1 MNKKVKKYL
10 RKYFLKYFLEFLVI
24 VMGISVSFWLSNYQE
39 SVDNAEKEIQV
50 YNDLFNGISSL
61 DTRIKNRT
69 FAFKFDLDIIENL
82 LGLSDFNKYNYDDL
96 MTAVTDWRGFGQ
108 NQESYS
114 TLKEEGSL
122 KYIAFKELKVKIEKF
137 YGSAANVI
145 ILNMED
151 DVIMQREI
159 LNYLNYNYPKL
170 VLTSNEYDDKSLMLN
185 FKSVLKKDLTLKSL
199 IKAKHR
205 FMSYKYKG
213 ILNYDKVQKE
223 LKVQIKSEL
232 DKLNKS

>member
-1 MNKKVKKYL
+1 MNKKAKKYL
-10 RKYFLKYFLEFLVI
+10 LKYSLEFLVI

-50 YNDLFNGISSL
+50 YNDLFNGISTL

-82 LGLSDFNKYNYDDL
+82 LGLSVFNKYNYDDL
-96 MTAVTDWRGFGQ
+96 MTVVIDWRGFGQ
-108 NQESYS
+108 NQETYS
-114 TLKEEGSL
+114 TLKAEGSL
-122 KYIAFKELKVKIEKF
+122 KYIVSKELKVNLEKF
-137 YGSAANVI
+137 YGSAANGI
-145 ILNMED
+145 ISNMED

-170 VLTSNEYDDKSLMLN
+170 VLRSNEYDGKSLILN
-185 FKSVLKKDLTLKSL
+185 FRSVLKKDLTLKSL
-199 IKAKHR
+199 IKAKQR
-205 FMSYKYKG
+205 FMSNKYKG

-223 LKVQIKSEL
+223 LKGQIKSEL
-232 DKLNKS
+232 DKLNKP

>member
-10 RKYFLKYFLEFLVI
+10 LKYSLEFLVI

-39 SVDNAEKEIQV
+39 SVDDAEKEIQV

-61 DTRIKNRT
+61 DSTIKNRT

-96 MTAVTDWRGFGQ
+96 MTVVIDWRGFGQ
-108 NQESYS
+108 NQETYS

-122 KYIAFKELKVKIEKF
+122 KYIVSKELKVKLEKF
-137 YGSAANVI
+137 YGSAANGI
-145 ILNMED
+145 ISNMED
-151 DVIMQREI
+151 DIIMQREI

-170 VLTSNEYDDKSLMLN
+170 VLRINDYDDKSLILN

-205 FMSYKYKG
+205 FMSNKYEG
-213 ILNYDKVQKE
+213 ILNYNKVQKE
-223 LKVQIKSEL
+223 LKGQIKLEL
-232 DKLNKS
+232 TKP

>member
-10 RKYFLKYFLEFLVI
+10 LKYFLEFLVI

-39 SVDNAEKEIQV
+39 SVDDAEKEIQV

-61 DTRIKNRT
+61 DSTIKNRT

-96 MTAVTDWRGFGQ
+96 MTVVIDWRGFGQ
-108 NQESYS
+108 NQETYS

-122 KYIAFKELKVKIEKF
+122 KYIVSKELKVKLEKF
-137 YGSAANVI
+137 YGSAANGI
-145 ILNMED
+145 ISNMED
-151 DVIMQREI
+151 DIIMQREI

-170 VLTSNEYDDKSLMLN
+170 VLRINDYDDKSLILN

-205 FMSYKYKG
+205 FMLNKYEG

-223 LKVQIKSEL
+223 LKGQIKLEL
-232 DKLNKS
+232 TKP